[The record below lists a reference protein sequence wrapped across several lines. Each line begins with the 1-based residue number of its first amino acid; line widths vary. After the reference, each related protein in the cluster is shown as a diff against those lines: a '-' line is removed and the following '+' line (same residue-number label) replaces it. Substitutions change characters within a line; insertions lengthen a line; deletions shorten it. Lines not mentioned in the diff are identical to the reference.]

1 MVIYYDVMR
10 ADDVSVEDLQLHRK
24 RLFEFGPQF
33 KRRLEEYLQTAGVE
47 DLAGRSALSLRYCHS
62 H

>member
-1 MVIYYDVMR
+1 MVIHYDVML

-33 KRRLEEYLQTAGVE
+33 KHRLEEYLQTAGVE
-47 DLAGRSALSLRYCHS
+47 DPAGNQPSA
-62 H
+62 

>member
-1 MVIYYDVMR
+1 MICYDVMR
-10 ADDVSVEDLQLHRK
+10 ADDVSVEDHQLHRK

-47 DLAGRSALSLRYCHS
+47 DPAGRLSLSLRYRHS